1 MKRGPPTGR
10 SVVDSVPTPLLSR
23 FSDGLLAMLLPLS
36 SVGVALNTTVL
47 VSLSRANTLSSMN
60 PTLFSDALPWS
71 ISVTFADRTT
81 VSR

>member
-23 FSDGLLAMLLPLS
+23 FSDGLLAMLPLS